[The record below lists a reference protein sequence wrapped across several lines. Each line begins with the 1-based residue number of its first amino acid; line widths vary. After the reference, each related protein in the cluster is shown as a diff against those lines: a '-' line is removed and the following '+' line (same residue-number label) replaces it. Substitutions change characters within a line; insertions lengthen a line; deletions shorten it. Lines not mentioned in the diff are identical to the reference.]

1 MVSKLQDIFSGS
13 GTASNLVF
21 ALVPLV
27 GLNRVE
33 EMEDLLN
40 SIRNSKIERGIM
52 KGMERLK
59 INQKLLDRMQSA

>member
-1 MVSKLQDIFSGS
+1 MSCSFETILLNSFTARSLFSLY
-13 GTASNLVF
+13 APNEVK
-21 ALVPLV
+21 
-27 GLNRVE
+27 
-33 EMEDLLN
+33 EMENLLN